1 MKTKIVLVTGASSGI
16 GFETATYL
24 DQMGYEVIGLSR
36 NYPKKTYGFHYY
48 LCDITDQAQV
58 NQIKEKV
65 AKDFGHLDV
74 LVNSAGMGISGA
86 IEHTPLDEVQ
96 QIYQVNVYG
105 HLLVTQ
111 AFLPLLRQ
119 SSDARI
125 INISSVASEIALPFQ
140 AFYSMTKASMDAF
153 TKALYIEVKPFSI
166 QVGSILPGDIQTDFT
181 KNRLQ
186 PAKANDE
193 LYGERMQASI
203 RRMEKD
209 EANGM
214 SPISIAKKVKKMI
227 EKKRM
232 PVRTSVGLSY
242 KTIRLLYRLLP
253 EKWVLFFVRKLYG

>member
-1 MKTKIVLVTGASSGI
+1 
-16 GFETATYL
+16 
-24 DQMGYEVIGLSR
+24 
-36 NYPKKTYGFHYY
+36 
-48 LCDITDQAQV
+48 
-58 NQIKEKV
+58 
-65 AKDFGHLDV
+65 
-74 LVNSAGMGISGA
+74 
-86 IEHTPLDEVQ
+86 
-96 QIYQVNVYG
+96 
-105 HLLVTQ
+105 
-111 AFLPLLRQ
+111 LLRQ

-140 AFYSMTKASMDAF
+140 AFYSMTKASIDAF

-214 SPISIAKKVKKMI
+214 SPRKIAKKVRKMI